1 MVAIKIFLASA
12 ITGIIIA
19 NGSFNVSVT
28 SDELINNAKDYDKKV
43 VVYSGEV
50 VGDIMN
56 RDENAWINIFD
67 GTNAIGIWIPAEDA
81 KKIKYAGKY
90 SITGDT
96 VKVTGMFDRAC
107 SEHGGDLD
115 IHANKLEIIKQGHA
129 DIKKVNYNF
138 IIMSL
143 ILLAAAIALNA
154 FILKK
159 KL

>member
-1 MVAIKIFLASA
+1 MVALKIFLASA
-12 ITGIIIA
+12 FTAILIA
-19 NGSFNVSVT
+19 NGSPNVTVT
-28 SDELINNAKDYDKKV
+28 SDDLINNAKDYDKKE

-50 VGDIMN
+50 IGDIMK
-56 RDENAWINIFD
+56 RGENTWINVFD
-67 GTNAIGIWIPAEDA
+67 GTNAIGIWIKTEEA

-90 SITGDT
+90 SFTGDT

-115 IHANKLEIIKQGHA
+115 IHANKIEIIKQGYY
-129 DIKKVNYNF
+129 DIKKINYNF
-138 IIMSL
+138 IIISV
-143 ILLAAAIALNA
+143 ILLITSIVLNI